1 MTQTDWLDH
10 KQLQIVK
17 GVAAT
22 PGDPYTAENPLQVV
36 NLMGGPITLDEWS
49 PNIPALKNG
58 GVWAS
63 SPVADGRTLLA
74 APVGNVTERMSI
86 LISDSSYA
94 GVQRQLT
101 ALNQMA
107 ADCRDFWQADYQID
121 PVYLVWFASCG
132 TGPQYAIIYNIELAP
147 EYQPAPIPTLR
158 VNVTIER
165 ESAWRWIPPG
175 ANPKLWAYEV
185 NLSNPQF
192 NYNVASLVSFTND
205 LINTS
210 VQNKHEWLAAAY
222 GLQVTPLSK
231 NYMEISAAQVPG
243 DAPALVQLAIR
254 GASTPFASVYVARS
268 SKDYSGVD
276 HTGVQRANAL
286 TLNAGDGN
294 TASVVTKTLGA
305 AATGLISNGSSVN
318 YYYGQRTATGI
329 DANYVTACGWGG
341 ATGANGIKLD
351 RQFFRGTFAV
361 FCRATNNSAAGVLT
375 DMKMR
380 VFIEEFEDNA
390 TQYSNSITLPE
401 VYVPLTGTGNPG
413 NQLSY
418 MGTVTIPFSDRAVV
432 SPLGYGIQ
440 LQESNSNIR
449 ISLQLKYEVATANR
463 IFRMLDLIFIPI
475 DEGMLQIVT
484 PQNLTGG
491 TPTLLIDNTGYLNRG
506 DSEQTAKVYTT
517 NANSG
522 GIGIEVRGQH
532 IMLKP
537 GTAQRLY
544 FLLTEYV
551 TIAESQQ
558 TDVATIGLNIVPR
571 SYGIREQ

>member
-1 MTQTDWLDH
+1 MAQEDWLSH
-10 KQLQIVK
+10 KQLQIIK

-22 PGDPYTAENPLQVV
+22 PGDTYTAENPLQVV
-36 NLMGGPITLDEWS
+36 NLMGGKITLDDWS
-49 PNIPALKNG
+49 PNIPAIKGG

-63 SPVADGRTLLA
+63 SPISDGRQLLA
-74 APVGNVTERMSI
+74 APVGNVTEKMSI
-86 LISDSSYA
+86 IISDSSHL
-94 GVQRQLT
+94 GVQQQLT
-101 ALNQMA
+101 ALNQMVGN
-107 ADCRDFWQADYQID
+107 CRDYWQSEYQID
-121 PVYLVWFASCG
+121 PVYLMWYASCG
-132 TGPQYAIIYNIELAP
+132 TGPQYALIYNIELAP
-147 EYQPAPIPTLR
+147 EYQASPAPTLR
-158 VNVTIER
+158 VSVTIER
-165 ESAWRWIPPG
+165 EPAWRWIPPG
-175 ANPKLWAYEV
+175 ANPKMWAYEV

-205 LINTS
+205 LINTT
-210 VQNKHEWLAAAY
+210 VQNKHEWVAAAY
-222 GLQVTPLSK
+222 GLQITPISK
-231 NYMEISAAQVPG
+231 NYLEISAAQVPG
-243 DAPALVQLAIR
+243 DAPALLQVSMR
-254 GASTPFASVYVARS
+254 GASTPFATVMMARS
-268 SKDYSGVD
+268 SKEYSGVD
-276 HTGVQRANAL
+276 HLGVQRANAL
-286 TLNAGDGN
+286 ILNAGDGN
-294 TASVVTKTLGA
+294 TASVITKTLGA

-329 DANYVTACGWGG
+329 DANYVTAVGWGG
-341 ATGANGIKLD
+341 ATGVNGIKLD

-361 FCRATNNSAAGVLT
+361 FCRATNNSGAGVLT

-390 TQYSNSITLPE
+390 TQYSNSITMPE

-440 LQESNSNIR
+440 LQEANSNIR

-475 DEGMLQIVT
+475 DEGMIQIVT
-484 PQNLTGG
+484 PQNTTGG
-491 TPTLLIDNTGYLNRG
+491 TPTLLLDNTGYLNRG
-506 DSEQTAKVYTT
+506 DVEQAAKVYTT

-522 GIGIEVRGQH
+522 GIGIEVRGQAVT
-532 IMLKP
+532 LLP
-537 GTAQRLY
+537 GIAQRLY
-544 FLLTEYV
+544 FLMTEYV